1 MQWMIVIHFS
11 TFSTAPNS
19 SDELNSTE
27 SEVEG
32 EVDSTFRPT
41 HNPEADD
48 APTGQ
53 ATFHL
58 LDTLD
63 KASIYLRRAMV
74 NAVSF

>member
-1 MQWMIVIHFS
+1 MIVIPCS
-11 TFSTAPNS
+11 TFSTEPNTT
-19 SDELNSTE
+19 DEELNSAD
-27 SEVEG
+27 SEVES
-32 EVDSTFRPT
+32 EVDSTFRHT

-48 APTGQ
+48 TPTGQ
-53 ATFHL
+53 ATFHV

>member
-1 MQWMIVIHFS
+1 MIVIHFS
-11 TFSTAPNS
+11 TFSTAPNT
-19 SDELNSTE
+19 SDEELNSTE

-32 EVDSTFRPT
+32 EVDSKFRHT
-41 HNPEADD
+41 HSPEADD

-63 KASIYLRRAMV
+63 KASIHLRRAMV
-74 NAVSF
+74 NAASF